1 MKKASRLQKVDMIT
15 ELGNKQTKKKRK
27 RKRKQKEGATYCFIS
42 ITSFSFGFLEGWV
55 SAAVVDT
62 WALSLGSSFGGM
74 VRVANTSSM
83 L

>member
-15 ELGNKQTKKKRK
+15 ELGNKQTK
-27 RKRKQKEGATYCFIS
+27 RKRKQKERATYCFIF

-74 VRVANTSSM
+74 ARVANTSSM